1 MIGRSISKG
10 FPVSLWLMRKLV
22 DSEECAST
30 RGPIFPDINSTDDSM
45 THVEKSTALPSSE
58 WVMSVFGGFLGSS
71 AFRGSPAGYKRC
83 ACCCLQNLCHAR
95 RSRGFF
101 SPYKWFTSKCN
112 VSWRYRSM
120 CSEDLREQRRKT
132 RRSRPKRAW
141 PRPDDKVKSWL
152 TQRLNVESLG
162 ATFRIGTHMIIKI
175 AERFAFFRWPTPLQ
189 LYCSNLTES

>member
-1 MIGRSISKG
+1 MIGRSISKE
-10 FPVSLWLMRKLV
+10 FPVRLWLKRKLV

-30 RGPIFPDINSTDDSM
+30 QGPIFPDISSTGSS
-45 THVEKSTALPSSE
+45 VARVGEGTALPSSE

-71 AFRGSPAGYKRC
+71 AFRGSPASYKRC

-112 VSWRYRSM
+112 VSWRNRSM

-152 TQRLNVESLG
+152 S
-162 ATFRIGTHMIIKI
+162 
-175 AERFAFFRWPTPLQ
+175 
-189 LYCSNLTES
+189 